1 MDFDFFFHNK
11 GGPQAH
17 IQGTDEGSGGG
28 GGGYRDDGRGRQL
41 SARLSARS

>member
-28 GGGYRDDGRGRQL
+28 YRDDGRGRQL